1 VNFIHQGVVVYLL
14 LLYTYLSLM
23 RDYYAILELPR
34 TASQDMIR
42 EQYRFLIQAWHPDR
56 FFNPKQKAK
65 AEEKTKLINEAYS
78 VLNNPKKRA
87 QYDSVRSTQSSSFRQ
102 EQRRQQ
108 AEETKSRTE
117 YENQQRK
124 QAEEERQRKQAKET
138 KSRIEYENQQ
148 RKKAEEERQRKQA
161 KETKSRTEYENQ
173 QRKLV
178 KEERQRKQ
186 AYMLRTALLIGLG
199 IALLAVYLV
208 VGLISN
214 QPPSSEVHQTIL
226 GQNTPKP
233 TLGLGIVSTQVLAT
247 KTFSPTPDKRLILVD
262 PQELLL
268 VKADLPPEAMYILP
282 GPEWISP
289 HHNAEVIS
297 AWGVEEGTKYVEDTG
312 RVDGWRVIYLRTNNE
327 VNTPEQ
333 IQDYITM
340 YETIDG
346 AQLAINT
353 FYKNHGLKLGYSEL
367 DNPIR
372 IGDISYALVYKGMQ
386 SNGKYGV
393 EIEILFSY
401 RNYTHMVGGLGSE
414 DEVTIGYVENIAKI
428 LLSKLQSA
436 TLSNP

>member
-1 VNFIHQGVVVYLL
+1 
-14 LLYTYLSLM
+14 M
-23 RDYYAILELPR
+23 RDYYAILELPPS
-34 TASQDMIR
+34 ASQDMIR

-78 VLNNPKKRA
+78 VLINPQERA

-102 EQRRQQ
+102 EKRRPQAEEERRRKQ
-108 AEETKSRTE
+108 AEETKRRTE
-117 YENQQRK
+117 YEQQL
-124 QAEEERQRKQAKET
+124 
-138 KSRIEYENQQ
+138 
-148 RKKAEEERQRKQA
+148 RKKAEEEELRHKQA
-161 KETKSRTEYENQ
+161 EETKRRAEYELQRRRQAEEKRQTKKAILITSVVLGIWMVLTYFLMNLSNVSNQ
-173 QRKLV
+173 Q
-178 KEERQRKQ
+178 
-186 AYMLRTALLIGLG
+186 
-199 IALLAVYLV
+199 
-208 VGLISN
+208 
-214 QPPSSEVHQTIL
+214 PSSETHQTIL

-262 PQELLL
+262 PQGLLL

-312 RVDGWRVIYLRTNNE
+312 RVDGWWVIYLRSNNE
-327 VNTPEQ
+327 VNAPEQ

-346 AQLAINT
+346 AQLALTT

-367 DNPIR
+367 NYPMK

-393 EIEILFSY
+393 EIEIFFSY

-414 DEVTIGYVENIAKI
+414 DEVTIGYVDEIAKI
-428 LLSKLQSA
+428 LLRKLQA
-436 TLSNP
+436 APLSNP